1 MAAKKNFETRMTA
14 LLKKYRQLT
23 ARLAKTGFIWPGTVQ
38 RRLLTCGKTECAC
51 HTDPQHRH
59 GPYAY
64 WTSKEA
70 QKTISRL
77 LTPEEAELYEEWIE
91 NRRQLEQTV
100 RAMKKLSCQAA
111 KAELRIRRQRRQ
123 PVSAQEAP

>member
-1 MAAKKNFETRMTA
+1 MTPQKNFETQMAT
-14 LLKKYRQLT
+14 LLDKYQDLT

-38 RRLLTCGKTECAC
+38 RRLLTCGKAECAC
-51 HTDPQHRH
+51 HHDPKRRH

-64 WTSKEA
+64 WTSKAA

-77 LTPEEAELYEEWIE
+77 LTLEEAELYEEWIE

-100 RAMKKLSCQAA
+100 RAMKKLSRQAA
-111 KAELRIRRQRRQ
+111 NAELKLRRQRRKT
-123 PVSAQEAP
+123 APAPDAP